1 MGVVKKKLRIF
12 PLIEPD
18 LTIPVDKA
26 RKVESAKPGIF
37 LTKFTEHTKQYRIQ
51 RMIAFYTIIH

>member
-18 LTIPVDKA
+18 LTIPVDKNTNS
-26 RKVESAKPGIF
+26 KKSPLCGS
-37 LTKFTEHTKQYRIQ
+37 
-51 RMIAFYTIIH
+51 